1 MRRGNCAFRGREDG
15 DAVYNTIRP
24 HASLGYK
31 PPAPETGCATP
42 TDSAG
47 HAGATA
53 NLKLT
58 FHLDHSAGADHVG
71 GGDGPSAP
79 SAGGVA
85 TRPANFVSAET
96 RASGSAGTEDVTG
109 SQRVGGT
116 AIAPDSQIG
125 QQNAWPGRIDFNL
138 LAQFA
143 DDDAHNNLM
152 LGTHTRAAGLEDP
165 VFEGPGAVERVV
177 ER

>member
-109 SQRVGGT
+109 SKGKGWAVLLLHQIPRSVSRMRGRVGST
-116 AIAPDSQIG
+116 SIFWRSL
-125 QQNAWPGRIDFNL
+125 RTT
-138 LAQFA
+138 
-143 DDDAHNNLM
+143 M
-152 LGTHTRAAGLEDP
+152 RTTT
-165 VFEGPGAVERVV
+165 
-177 ER
+177 